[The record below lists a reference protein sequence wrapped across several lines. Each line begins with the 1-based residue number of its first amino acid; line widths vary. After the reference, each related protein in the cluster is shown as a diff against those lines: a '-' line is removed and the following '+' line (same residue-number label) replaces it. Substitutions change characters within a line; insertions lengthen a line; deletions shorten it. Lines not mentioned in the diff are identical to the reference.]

1 LPFVAK
7 RSLAVL
13 VCSLVLAVPT
23 VNAWATA
30 WQRATK
36 QRPAT
41 ITKVIRGIT
50 VPCPVTRDSHAA
62 TGKWGPI
69 QVELKISKVSGS
81 KKFKIL
87 AVTWPI
93 WPQHTARSVFINE
106 KALPLLQQQ
115 VLQLQSAKVETIS
128 GATNVSISFIRSLQA
143 ALVAAAKA

>member
-1 LPFVAK
+1 LPFLSKGA
-7 RSLAVL
+7 LAVL
-13 VCSLVLAVPT
+13 VCWLVLSVPT

-30 WQRATK
+30 WHRATNQRAARVTK
-36 QRPAT
+36 L
-41 ITKVIRGIT
+41 IRGTT

-62 TGKWGPI
+62 TGKWGPL
-69 QVELKISKVSGS
+69 QVDLKISKVPGS

-128 GATNVSISFIRSLQA
+128 GATNVSDSFIRSLQA
-143 ALVAAAKA
+143 ALVAAAQA